1 MSANNPQQ
9 KSVDIVLDKISKDI
23 RTDVTNAGVVIPIA
37 LAAVTGLAA
46 MTNRI
51 NNRIHELDKRVD
63 EVELRVAENYVSK
76 ADLETMID
84 RVEGHLIRLENKLD
98 KLTYR

>member
-1 MSANNPQQ
+1 M
-9 KSVDIVLDKISKDI
+9 LE
-23 RTDVTNAGVVIPIA
+23 VVVPIA

-46 MTNRI
+46 VTNRLH
-51 NNRIHELDKRVD
+51 NRIHELDKRVD

-76 ADLETMID
+76 TDMESMID

>member
-1 MSANNPQQ
+1 M
-9 KSVDIVLDKISKDI
+9 LE
-23 RTDVTNAGVVIPIA
+23 VVVPIA

-46 MTNRI
+46 MTNRMH
-51 NNRIHELDKRVD
+51 NRIHELDKRVD
-63 EVELRVAENYVSK
+63 EVELRIAENYVSK
-76 ADLETMID
+76 TDMESMID

>member
-1 MSANNPQQ
+1 MLE
-9 KSVDIVLDKISKDI
+9 IV
-23 RTDVTNAGVVIPIA
+23 VPIA

-46 MTNRI
+46 VTNRLH
-51 NNRIHELDKRVD
+51 NRIHELDKRVD
-63 EVELRVAENYVSK
+63 EVELRVAEKYVSK
-76 ADLETMID
+76 TDLDGMID

>member
-1 MSANNPQQ
+1 M
-9 KSVDIVLDKISKDI
+9 LE
-23 RTDVTNAGVVIPIA
+23 VVVPIA

-46 MTNRI
+46 VTNSLH
-51 NNRIHELDKRVD
+51 NRIHELDKRVD

>member
-1 MSANNPQQ
+1 M
-9 KSVDIVLDKISKDI
+9 LE
-23 RTDVTNAGVVIPIA
+23 VVIPIA

-84 RVEGHLIRLENKLD
+84 RVEGHLIRLEK
-98 KLTYR
+98 